1 MNEPLGRRFRIES
14 LAGTH
19 DRADFT
25 CGVPALDRYL
35 ANQAG
40 QDAKKGYATVFVAVD
55 VETSRIAAFY
65 TLSMAGVAVHL
76 LPESLKRKMPRYP
89 SVPSV
94 RLGRLAVA
102 SSRKGQGVGKWLL
115 LDAMARSLL
124 SEIAWA
130 AFVVDAKDDVLGTR
144 PTTAACRPQRRKR
157 AIKTS
162 SWPGFTTKSMRSWD
176 SLSRNS

>member
-130 AFVVDAKDDVLGTR
+130 AFVVDAKDDDARSFYSQYGFLELPDDPMHR
-144 PTTAACRPQRRKR
+144 FLPRRTVEE
-157 AIKTS
+157 ALT
-162 SWPGFTTKSMRSWD
+162 PFEPA
-176 SLSRNS
+176 